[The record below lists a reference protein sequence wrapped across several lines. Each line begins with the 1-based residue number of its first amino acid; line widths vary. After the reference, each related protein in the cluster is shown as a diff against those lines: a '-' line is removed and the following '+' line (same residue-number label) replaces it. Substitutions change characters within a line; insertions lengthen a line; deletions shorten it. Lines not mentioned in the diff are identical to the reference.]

1 MFVFERPITIK
12 SEDIDEMNHVNNV
25 VYLRYVQEIAEL
37 HWKTHA
43 PINLQQEVAW
53 VVVRHEIDY
62 ITEIKKDDTILAKT
76 WLAEKKGAT
85 SFRHVELLNTQTQ
98 KIAAKAITTW
108 CMLDRQTLRPK
119 RIDDQV
125 ESYLKSAKQTD

>member
-1 MFVFERPITIK
+1 MFVFEHPVTIK
-12 SEDIDEMNHVNNV
+12 PTDIDEMNHVNNV

-43 PINLQQEVAW
+43 PTSLQQEVAW

-62 ITEIKKDDTILAKT
+62 LSEIKPHDIILART

-85 SFRHVELLNTQTQ
+85 SFRHVELLNTQTK
-98 KIAAKAITTW
+98 KIVAKAVTTW

-119 RIDDQV
+119 RIEDQI
-125 ESYLKSAKQTD
+125 EFYLKSAKQSD

>member
-1 MFVFERPITIK
+1 MFVFEHPVTIK
-12 SEDIDEMNHVNNV
+12 PTDIDEMNHVNNV

-43 PINLQQEVAW
+43 PISLQQEVAW

-62 ITEIKKDDTILAKT
+62 LS
-76 WLAEKKGAT
+76 EKKGAT
-85 SFRHVELLNTQTQ
+85 SFRHVELLNTQTK
-98 KIAAKAITTW
+98 KIVAKAITTW

-125 ESYLKSAKQTD
+125 EFYLKSSKQSD